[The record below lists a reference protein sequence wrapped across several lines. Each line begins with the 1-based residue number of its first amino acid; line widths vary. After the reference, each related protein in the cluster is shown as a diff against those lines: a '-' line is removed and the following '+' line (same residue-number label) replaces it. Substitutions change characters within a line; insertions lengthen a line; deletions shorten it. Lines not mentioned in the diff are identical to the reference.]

1 MALVPLRFLLVK
13 VSAQASHGTC
23 SMGWEKSDR
32 GAYGRL
38 SADFSADQ
46 QDTSAIAQ
54 IAGKPWENGD
64 LGLPASPWDF
74 GRLWVGPPF
83 PLAPAGDGDEEI

>member
-1 MALVPLRFLLVK
+1 MLAK

-23 SMGWEKSDR
+23 SMDREKSDR

-46 QDTSAIAQ
+46 QDTSAIVQ
-54 IAGKPWENGD
+54 IAGKLGSPGRWSDGTWEA
-64 LGLPASPWDF
+64 LGNWA
-74 GRLWVGPPF
+74 GPPF
-83 PLAPAGDGDEEI
+83 PLVPAEEGDEEI

>member
-38 SADFSADQ
+38 SADVSADQ
-46 QDTSAIAQ
+46 QDTSAIVQ
-54 IAGKPWENGD
+54 IAGKPCENGD
-64 LGLPASPWDF
+64 LGLPLGTLGGF
-74 GRLWVGPPF
+74 G
-83 PLAPAGDGDEEI
+83 LARRSL

>member
-1 MALVPLRFLLVK
+1 MK

-23 SMGWEKSDR
+23 SMGILGWEKSDR

-46 QDTSAIAQ
+46 QDTSAIVQ
-54 IAGKPWENGD
+54 IAGTSQGY
-64 LGLPASPWDF
+64 GHS
-74 GRLWVGPPF
+74 RSLWLVRRS
-83 PLAPAGDGDEEI
+83 L